1 MVLIGVD
8 FITQIFT
15 VFAMVSVLI
24 YRDYI
29 LFMIFLIATPIFAI
43 SFNFFGKKRRKY
55 SQKVQESF
63 SEYTQVVNQ
72 ILSGFETI
80 KLFSKDLVLSIF
92 NNINHNFFKNQR
104 KNALYDVLYLSS
116 LEVASYVGVAGIILY
131 GGISIIN
138 GRITT
143 GDLFSF
149 LSALLILVNSLQ
161 VLQRGAMQMK
171 VLSPVVERIK
181 QLLNLERETYGERIF
196 EGLKEK
202 ISFENTN
209 LRIEDRMILENINIY
224 IKKGEIIGI
233 VGTTGSGKSSFLKLL
248 YGLYQHYE
256 GKIFIDNI
264 ELREINL
271 ITYRK
276 KIGVV
281 TQDVFIFNDT
291 IRNNLLIANP
301 DADEE
306 KIKQALIKAK
316 ADFVFKLP
324 NGIDTVVGERGSNL
338 SGGERQ
344 RIAFARL
351 FLKDPDIIIIDEG
364 TSALDSSTEEALM
377 EEFYKHFKGKTII
390 MVAHRVSTLKGCDR
404 IINFENGKIVKV
416 YSNEEF
422 FSN

>member
-161 VLQRGAMQMK
+161 VLQRGAMQIK

-202 ISFENTN
+202 ISFENTS

-306 KIKQALIKAK
+306 KIKQALTKAK

-390 MVAHRVSTLKGCDR
+390 MVAHRLSTLKGCDR

>member
-161 VLQRGAMQMK
+161 VLQRGAMQIK

-202 ISFENTN
+202 ISFENTS

-390 MVAHRVSTLKGCDR
+390 MVAHRLSTLKGCDR

-422 FSN
+422 FSD